1 MNALATRWQQCV
13 SKANS
18 RCSIGQTL
26 LFALLLEHMMMSV
39 KEATA
44 NSCARSHYSNFDIGW
59 SCCSFRN
66 IIIRPQWTL
75 NKRSLVH
82 IGRPPGCFE
91 KHFGTNSAK
100 KLSIESNC
108 FHKITFTWLEGCFCC
123 KIVPC
128 VSTCRINL
136 TKMHFKY
143 PIVDTGEFILRW
155 NMALVKLLAKVCK
168 WFQMLYLIC
177 NFYRVSKL
185 VPD

>member
-75 NKRSLVH
+75 NKRSLVR

-100 KLSIESNC
+100 KMWVEKN
-108 FHKITFTWLEGCFCC
+108 KFCKNIPSC
-123 KIVPC
+123 YFLKDVFVIVPC
-128 VSTCRINL
+128 VSTCGINL
-136 TKMHFKY
+136 TRMHFKY
-143 PIVDTGEFILRW
+143 PIVNTGEFISKW
-155 NMALVKLLAKVCK
+155 NTALQSLGKITCK
-168 WFQMLYLIC
+168 SLQMIP
-177 NFYRVSKL
+177 NST
-185 VPD
+185 